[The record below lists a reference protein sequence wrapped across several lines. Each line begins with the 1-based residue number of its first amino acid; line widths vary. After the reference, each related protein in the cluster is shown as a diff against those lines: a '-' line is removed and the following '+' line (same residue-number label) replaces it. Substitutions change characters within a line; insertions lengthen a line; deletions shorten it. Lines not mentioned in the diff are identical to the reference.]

1 MEERKEEEEEEI
13 SQHPLLAL
21 AHTAGRFCGSQ
32 LAAKSKILAF
42 LIRGEVI
49 SFLKNKSFPRKHDK

>member
-1 MEERKEEEEEEI
+1 MQVYLEKKKNEI
-13 SQHPLLAL
+13 FQHPLLVL
-21 AHTAGRFCGSQ
+21 EHTAGRFCGSQ
-32 LAAKSKILAF
+32 LAANSKILAF